1 MQLDSER
8 IAKRFYEKLGPQRMV
23 ARFSEEHTRSCV
35 NLVRSFASQ
44 SHRILDIG
52 CGIGR
57 IANPLSKSGMYV
69 TGVDFSAEMIA
80 IAKLNASRIDCPA
93 RYEIGSMLNLPFE
106 SASFDRVYC
115 FRAFTHLLTR
125 DDQLQALREM
135 HRVLEIG
142 GRALIE
148 VNDGESKGHRKHIRE
163 EGFGPDGRVATFPV
177 EGLTNIGYT
186 HNKRTLQRLAKA
198 ILATRYETKFANIA
212 HRRRIILW
220 FWK

>member
-8 IAKRFYEKLGPQRMV
+8 IAKQFYAELGPHRMV

-35 NLVRSFASQ
+35 DLVLLFAFE
-44 SHRILDIG
+44 SHRILDVG
-52 CGIGR
+52 CGVGR
-57 IANPLSKSGMYV
+57 IANPLSKSGMDV

-80 IAKLNASRIDCPA
+80 IAKSNATKIGCTV

-106 SASFDRVYC
+106 TASFDRVFC
-115 FRAFTHLLTR
+115 FRTFTHLLTR
-125 DDQLQALREM
+125 DDQVQALREM
-135 HRVLEIG
+135 HRVLDIG

-148 VNDGESKGHRKHIRE
+148 VNDGESKHHRMHIKE
-163 EGFGPDGRVATFPV
+163 EGFGPDGHVATFPV

-186 HNKRTLQRLAKA
+186 HDKRTLQRLAEA
-198 ILATRYETKFANIA
+198 ILVARHETKFANIA